1 MSDKNSD
8 DTPAKTP
15 AKKASSKGSLVP
27 IAAGLAFGSEIKRFG
42 RSRLTR
48 AAIVVM
54 MLLPL
59 VYGALYLWAF
69 WDPFGHVNKMPV
81 ALVNADK
88 GTEVKGQKIN
98 AGAEVE
104 KSLADD
110 KSLDWNIVSPAEA
123 QQGVKDGTYYFML
136 ELPENFSAAIASPM
150 SGKPEKAQLRAVYN
164 DANNYISSTIGQTA
178 MSQVLNAVS
187 TRVSGQAVNQVLSM
201 MITAGSGI
209 EQAADGAG
217 NLHDG
222 LVTAH
227 DGAAQLAS
235 GLGTAKTGSAQLR
248 AGSQQLSDGI
258 TQATDPLLAV
268 TKALSGLGGNTAQ
281 LQQSAA
287 ALVEA
292 ADKAGVFVKT
302 QDTALAGID
311 AAIRQLAASPDPVAR
326 QSAEGLRAVRAQ
338 LAQASVT
345 PAAKQQITAAGGA
358 AATMTEQLRTP
369 GSPLQTVLA
378 QVGATGG
385 DLTAKLTELR
395 SGAQQLAA
403 GNATLDD
410 GITQLSDG
418 ATRLSAGTVQLR
430 DGSQELSTKL
440 REGAGAVPKWSQEQT
455 SQVAQTIGG
464 PVQLDAQHEN
474 RAPNFGTGMAPFFLT
489 LALFFGALVLWMV
502 FRPLQNRAI
511 AAEVLAIRVVMASY
525 LPAAAIG
532 LFQAAILYCVVRFGL
547 GLEVAHPVAMVFFM
561 MGVSLS
567 FIAFTQAVNA
577 FVGPAVGRVLIMAL
591 LMLQLVSSGGMYPV
605 ETTARPFQILHKYDP
620 MTYGVNGLRQL
631 ILGGID
637 NRLWQA
643 IAVLV
648 FLWVASVTVSCLSA
662 RRNRLWNLDRLI
674 PAIKI

>member
-1 MSDKNSD
+1 MSEKKSEKV
-8 DTPAKTP
+8 PANK
-15 AKKASSKGSLVP
+15 SRLVP

-48 AAIVVM
+48 AAIVVI

-88 GTEVKGQKIN
+88 GTEVNGQKIN

-110 KSLDWNIVSPAEA
+110 KSLDWHIVSPAEA
-123 QQGVKDGTYYFML
+123 QRGVQDGTYYFLL
-136 ELPENFSAAIASPM
+136 ELPENFSSAIASPM

-187 TRVSGQAVNQVLSM
+187 TRVSGQAVNQVLTM
-201 MITAGSGI
+201 MITAGTGI
-209 EQAADGAG
+209 QQAADGAG
-217 NLHDG
+217 QLHDG

-227 DGAAQLAS
+227 DGAAQLAT

-248 AGSQQLSDGI
+248 AGSQQLSAGI
-258 TQATDPLLAV
+258 DQATDPLLAV
-268 TKALSGLGGNTAQ
+268 TRALSGLGGNTAQ

-292 ADKAGVFVKT
+292 ADKAGVFAKT

-311 AAIRQLAASPDPVAR
+311 AAIAQLARSGDPAAR
-326 QSAEGLRAVRAQ
+326 QAADGLRAVRAQ
-338 LAQASVT
+338 LAQASLT
-345 PAAKQQITAAGGA
+345 PVVKQQIIAAAGGA
-358 AATMTEQLRTP
+358 AQLTEQLRTP

-378 QVGATGG
+378 QVGATGT

-403 GNATLDD
+403 GTATLDD

-418 ATRLSAGTVQLR
+418 ATKLSGGTAQLR
-430 DGSQELSTKL
+430 DGSAELATKL
-440 REGAGAVPKWSQEQT
+440 HEGAGKVPSWSQEQT
-455 SQVAQTIGG
+455 SQVAETIGG
-464 PVQLDAQHEN
+464 PVQLDATHEN

-532 LFQAAILYCVVRFGL
+532 LCQAVILYCVVRFAL
-547 GLEVAHPVAMVFFM
+547 GLQVAHPVAMVFFM
-561 MGVSLS
+561 IGVSLA

-605 ETTARPFQILHKYDP
+605 ETTSKPFQVLHAYDP

-637 NRLWQA
+637 HRLWQA
-643 IAVLV
+643 IAVMAL
-648 FLWVASVTVSCLSA
+648 LWAASVTVSCLSA
-662 RRNRLWNLDRLI
+662 RRNRLWNLDRLL